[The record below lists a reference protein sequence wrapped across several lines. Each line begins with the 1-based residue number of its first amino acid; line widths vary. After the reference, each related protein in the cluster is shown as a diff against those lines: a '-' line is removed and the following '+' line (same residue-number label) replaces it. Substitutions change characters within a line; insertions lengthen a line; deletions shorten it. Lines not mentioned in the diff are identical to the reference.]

1 MAGIVVGDACTAPN
15 EQTLVING
23 VFPPASLSAGG
34 TSGCGAGST
43 QIASGLLDVTLA
55 QSVSTGYLLFPSV
68 LNKQISNAS
77 FNRGIE
83 TNQII
88 IDTARVDI
96 TLNNATAA
104 GAPPNDLS
112 FDETIYAY
120 IRPEESAAVPVE
132 LLPADLVKHLT
143 VSGNAY
149 AQVSLQ
155 FIGQSNNNTI
165 KSNTMKFTVNLCAGC
180 LIHQVGACCAAA
192 MNLGLCNPGQD
203 APVDCCTNGSGATVC
218 PAAIV
223 AGSPCATTDA
233 GP

>member
-1 MAGIVVGDACTAPN
+1 MGDACTAPN
-15 EQTLVING
+15 DQTLVING
-23 VFPPASLSAGG
+23 VFPPAGLTTGSSG
-34 TSGCGAGST
+34 GCGAGSAE
-43 QIASGLLDVTLA
+43 IAMGLLDITLA
-55 QSVSTGYLLFPSV
+55 QSVNTGYLLFPSV

-88 IDTARVDI
+88 LDTARVDI

-104 GAPPNDLS
+104 GAPANDLS

-120 IRPEESAAVPVE
+120 IRPQESVAVPVE
-132 LLPADLVKHLT
+132 LIPADLVKHLT
-143 VSGNAY
+143 LSGNAF

-165 KSNTMKFTVNLCAGC
+165 KSNTMKFTVNLCMGC
-180 LIHQVGACCAAA
+180 LVHNVGACCAAA
-192 MNLGLCNPGQD
+192 LNFGLCNPGQD
-203 APVDCCTNGSGATVC
+203 APVDCCTNSTGATVC
-218 PAAIV
+218 PATAI
-223 AGSPCATTDA
+223 AGSACSTTDG